1 MASGYSSSN
10 ESSCIPQPSSSTP
23 ANLSHHDPLSDI
35 SQKLADIIHDISRL
49 QSPSGTSSQ
58 HAKSQIVAK
67 LHDAVLVRTLRNR
80 LFPQGLFSDP
90 AWDMVLDLTLASIEN
105 RQISIS
111 SLCIASNAPTTTA
124 LRCIKTLVEFGIIEI
139 ASDTK
144 DRRRKNVKISQST
157 LDLMLKLTSAI
168 L

>member
-1 MASGYSSSN
+1 MASGYSFSN
-10 ESSCIPQPSSSTP
+10 ESSRIPQPSSSTP
-23 ANLSHHDPLSDI
+23 ANPSHNDRLSDI
-35 SQKLADIIHDISRL
+35 SQKLAEIVEDISRL
-49 QSPSGTSSQ
+49 RSPSGTSS
-58 HAKSQIVAK
+58 HHSESQIVAK
-67 LHDAVLVRTLRNR
+67 LHDAVRVRTLRNR

-139 ASDTK
+139 SADTK
-144 DRRRKNVKISQST
+144 DRRRKNVNISQST
-157 LDLMLKLTSAI
+157 LDRMLKLTSAI